1 MVLDTTQAALYMN
14 NFNEKEIIKME
25 ELKKMLE
32 EKFPNVD
39 FDAEKALV
47 SGGVLDSL
55 QVVEIIGEIEDM
67 FDISVTMEY
76 IQPDYFESVETMWDM
91 IEELQ

>member
-1 MVLDTTQAALYMN
+1 
-14 NFNEKEIIKME
+14 ME
-25 ELKKMLE
+25 ELKKMLQ
-32 EKFPNVD
+32 EKFPNID

-55 QVVEIIGEIEDM
+55 QVVEIIGEIEDL

>member
-1 MVLDTTQAALYMN
+1 
-14 NFNEKEIIKME
+14 ME
-25 ELKKMLE
+25 ELKKMLQD
-32 EKFPNVD
+32 KFPNID

-55 QVVEIIGEIEDM
+55 QVVEIIGEIEDL

>member
-1 MVLDTTQAALYMN
+1 
-14 NFNEKEIIKME
+14 ME
-25 ELKKMLE
+25 ELKKMLQ

>member
-1 MVLDTTQAALYMN
+1 
-14 NFNEKEIIKME
+14 ME

-32 EKFPNVD
+32 EKFPNID

>member
-1 MVLDTTQAALYMN
+1 MMQAALYMN
-14 NFNEKEIIKME
+14 NFNLVEKEIITME

-32 EKFPNVD
+32 EKFPNID